1 MEMQVDPAALRE
13 KYSRAMEQFTYTG
26 KEPEAKERLRY
37 LFHSQRVSFSSIAP
51 EWENWRTWAEACIEE
66 EDWPG
71 LCRVLSQ
78 WDKLLMLPCIYGSY
92 THEKNVHCALECLV
106 TGDVLAIER
115 LLPPEL
121 AKVKD
126 SYTPFFPVAAHLML
140 GLWYKDA
147 AVLEWAVPEAEA
159 LLGTKKVNQMER
171 AMLSFLLDIAS
182 GDMVKGSEDLL
193 AVCKAFG
200 RDKRY
205 VLGARPF
212 CTYAHGLCCL
222 AQLLLPEEV
231 FDKLELP
238 DYKSFLPA
246 FALWR
251 RENHHPNRSLWYH
264 YPEDLDIFNQIYTA
278 PPARLALF
286 QPLLDNTSVKP
297 RVRQHWMAHGVKW
310 VDNYV
315 DEFWN
320 MGIGRG

>member
-1 MEMQVDPAALRE
+1 M
-13 KYSRAMEQFTYTG
+13 
-26 KEPEAKERLRY
+26 
-37 LFHSQRVSFSSIAP
+37 
-51 EWENWRTWAEACIEE
+51 
-66 EDWPG
+66 
-71 LCRVLSQ
+71 LSQ

-92 THEKNVHCALECLV
+92 TYEKNFHCALECLV

-126 SYTPFFPVAAHLML
+126 SYTPFFPAAAHLML

-171 AMLSFLLDIAS
+171 AMLSFLLDIVG
-182 GDMVKGSEDLL
+182 GDMVKGSGDLL

-212 CTYAHGLCCL
+212 CTYAHGLYCL

-231 FDKLELP
+231 FDALEPP

-246 FALWR
+246 FARWR
-251 RENHHPNRSLWYH
+251 RENPNPDRSLWYR

-278 PPARLALF
+278 PPARLVLF
-286 QPLLDNTSVKP
+286 QPLLDNPNVKH
-297 RVRQHWMAHGVKW
+297 RERQHWMAHGMKC

-315 DEFWN
+315 DELWN
-320 MGIGRG
+320 MGIGRE